1 MICCLYFMKKR
12 GLVGWIILGVIG
24 IILLLV
30 VIAGVYFYNFHV
42 FKTVRICVG
51 EANDVEYFCETTQ
64 DCIDAAEANG
74 VGADIDLSDAS
85 EFLQE
90 TFQEVL
96 DEAVYCDGTC
106 FVRDIRGV
114 DPETQEL
121 EMLESCE
128 VGETEIVAEI
138 RGKEGLEIMRY
149 LKSLEN

>member
-1 MICCLYFMKKR
+1 MEKR
-12 GLVGWIILGVIG
+12 GLIGWIILGVIVVV
-24 IILLLV
+24 LLVV

-51 EANDVEYFCETTQ
+51 EGQDMGYFCETTQ
-64 DCIDAAEANG
+64 DCIDAVEANG
-74 VGADIDLSDAS
+74 IGAEIDLSNAP

-90 TFQEVL
+90 KFQEVL

-106 FVRDIRGV
+106 FVKEIRGV

-128 VGETEIVAEI
+128 VGETEVVAEI
-138 RGKEGLEIMRY
+138 QGKEGLEILRY

>member
-12 GLVGWIILGVIG
+12 GLIGWIILGVIVVTSVV
-24 IILLLV
+24 V
-30 VIAGVYFYNFHV
+30 VIAGVYFYNFHI

-51 EANDVEYFCETTQ
+51 EGQDMGYSCTTAQ

-74 VGADIDLSDAS
+74 VGADIDLSDAP

-106 FVRDIRGV
+106 FVKNVRGV
-114 DPETQEL
+114 DPDTQVI

-128 VGETEIVAEI
+128 AGETEIVAEI
-138 RGKEGLEIMRY
+138 RGKEGLEILRY